1 VTGKMKKIKKKME
14 ICNAEKKAVAKI
26 CLNSL
31 EGNLGKNKTWIIRNT
46 IGDKLLWSSKSVD

>member
-46 IGDKLLWSSKSVD
+46 YVIPRCEKSL

>member
-1 VTGKMKKIKKKME
+1 VTGKMKKIKKKKME
-14 ICNAEKKAVAKI
+14 IKAVAKI